1 MKRFACLVAL
11 AALGALLAA
20 GCDTVRP
27 VALEVNGQETSQSSL
42 DRELRAIADNEVLA
56 EQGVSASNGTL
67 GSNITA
73 FWTTL
78 LVEQEVIDAA
88 VRRRGVEVT
97 DADREDGRADIDAQ
111 FGEGVFAAFPGWF
124 RDRIGDRFARR
135 HALLRDLGDVSA
147 GPTDEEVRAAYD
159 EQLAE
164 VKAQCASGKFVA
176 HILVTTEDEANML
189 RAQLFGG
196 ADFAELARTES
207 QDPGSAEVGGELFC
221 FDAAQF
227 VPEFSTAADAL
238 PLGEVSEPVE
248 TEFGFHLI
256 RTSDTIPFESVEERV
271 RESLDPQTSSSPA
284 LDRLVAQ
291 ANVSIDPRYGTW
303 TVREGEG
310 AVLPPEPASSTTT
323 PAPVPQP

>member
-1 MKRFACLVAL
+1 VSNRFASLVAL
-11 AALGALLAA
+11 VALGALLAA

-27 VALEVNGQETSQSSL
+27 VALEVDGQETSQSSL

-56 EQGVSASNGTL
+56 EQGVSASDGTL

-73 FWTTL
+73 FWATL
-78 LVEQEVIDAA
+78 LVEQEVIDRV
-88 VRRRGVEVT
+88 VRRRGIEVT
-97 DADREDGRADIDAQ
+97 DADREDGLADIDAQ

-124 RDRIGDRFARR
+124 RDRIGARFARR
-135 HALLRDLGDVSA
+135 HALLRDVGDVAA
-147 GPTDEEVRAAYD
+147 GPTDEEVRGAYD
-159 EQLAE
+159 QQLSE
-164 VKAQCASGKFVA
+164 IKAQCPSGKFVA
-176 HILVTTEDEANML
+176 HILVATEDEANLL

-238 PLGEVSEPVE
+238 PLGEVSAPVQ

-271 RESLDPQTSSSPA
+271 RESLEPQTSSSPA
-284 LDRLVAQ
+284 LDRLIAK
-291 ANVSIDPRYGTW
+291 ANVSVDPRYGTW
-303 TVREGEG
+303 KVQEGEG
-310 AVLPPEPASSTTT
+310 MVVPPESASSTTS
-323 PAPVPQP
+323 PAPTP